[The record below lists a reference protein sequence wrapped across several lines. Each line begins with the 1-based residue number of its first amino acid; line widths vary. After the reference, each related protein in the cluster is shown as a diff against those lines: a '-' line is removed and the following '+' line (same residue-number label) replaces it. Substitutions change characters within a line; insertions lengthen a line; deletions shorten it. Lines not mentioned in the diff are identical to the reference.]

1 MTCSLTIRHSPFV
14 WVVLGVLGLGLTGCA
29 HRVVILHDP
38 LPAEAHNDLALRYME
53 EGAWKAA
60 ERALRR
66 ATRKAPR
73 WAVPYM
79 NLGFLYARQ
88 GRWADAFQAYARAV
102 RLDGT
107 CADCLNNL
115 AWSALRSGKR
125 RSLAAAWVRR
135 AIALG
140 GPERFRYHHTAAW
153 VEYMRGDCA
162 AALQEMA
169 AALAKAP
176 LTESFLYGMD
186 ADRLRRACIP

>member
-1 MTCSLTIRHSPFV
+1 MGF
-14 WVVLGVLGLGLTGCA
+14 GLGALTFGLASCA
-29 HRVVILHDP
+29 PRVIVLHDP
-38 LPAEAHNDLALRYME
+38 LPAEAHNDLAIRYME

-66 ATRKAPR
+66 AIRKAPG

-88 GRWADAFQAYARAV
+88 GQWSNAFRAYAQAV

-115 AWSALRSGKR
+115 AWSALRSGR
-125 RSLAAAWVRR
+125 RGSLAPAWARR

-153 VEYMRGDCA
+153 VGYMGGNCT

-169 AALAKAP
+169 AALAEAP
-176 LTESFLYGMD
+176 IAEGFLYGIEL
-186 ADRLRRACIP
+186 DRFRRMCPP